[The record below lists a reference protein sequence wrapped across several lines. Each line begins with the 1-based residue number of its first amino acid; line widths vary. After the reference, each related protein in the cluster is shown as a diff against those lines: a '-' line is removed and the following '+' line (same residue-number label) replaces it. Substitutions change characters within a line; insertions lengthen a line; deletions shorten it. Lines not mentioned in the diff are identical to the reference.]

1 MNLNEYIDGARR
13 TESSLFPLS
22 NSVVELGLTSR
33 MFHGI
38 VGICTELGEIVE
50 AYEKTEV
57 DFVNVAE
64 EIGDAY
70 WYTAVLFDELNIKS
84 SEVQNLEILSTDMN
98 SLPLFLVAMS
108 TDMLDKTKKTMFYGK
123 KYSSEALKIQVIA
136 FYNALGMCVNGL
148 KNYLDVSKEK
158 IWEINLNKLKIRYPE
173 KFNLNDAEVRNLT
186 AERIVLEKAKVKPTS
201 EVKAFS

>member
-123 KYSSEALKIQVIA
+123 KYSSEALKLQVIA

>member
-123 KYSSEALKIQVIA
+123 KYSSEALKLQVIA

-186 AERIVLEKAKVKPTS
+186 AERIVLEKAKVKLTS
-201 EVKAFS
+201 KEKAFS